1 MGSLKLE
8 ARKKIE
14 REKESGH
21 EIPEIGEQKIREL
34 EEYLTFDIIEAIDDD
49 KAAVEAARNEADDNF
64 DIIPDETP
72 LYIQG
77 PGFDDCLTPGEEEYI
92 RKKHP
97 NIVLRDN
104 IPQDKD
110 DGQSF
115 DSVRCSLE
123 SVLTFDYEK
132 QVFQEI
138 VDETEQNKSEMQSK
152 LEQLAAS
159 LENLF

>member
-1 MGSLKLE
+1 MKLE

-21 EIPEIGEQKIREL
+21 EILEIGEQKIREL
-34 EEYLTFDIIEAIDDD
+34 EEYLTFNIIEAIDDD
-49 KAAVEAARNEADDNF
+49 KAAVEAARNESDDNF
-64 DIIPDETP
+64 DI
-72 LYIQG
+72 
-77 PGFDDCLTPGEEEYI
+77 
-92 RKKHP
+92 
-97 NIVLRDN
+97 

-115 DSVRCSLE
+115 DYVRCSLE
-123 SVLTFDYEK
+123 SVLTFNYEK

-138 VDETEQNKSEMQSK
+138 VDKTEQNESEMQSK
-152 LEQLAAS
+152 LEQLAVS

>member
-21 EIPEIGEQKIREL
+21 EILEIGEQKIREL
-34 EEYLTFDIIEAIDDD
+34 EELTFNIIEAIDDD
-49 KAAVEAARNEADDNF
+49 KAAIEAARNESDDNF

-77 PGFDDCLTPGEEEYI
+77 LGFDDCLTPGEEEYI

-104 IPQDKD
+104 IP
-110 DGQSF
+110 
-115 DSVRCSLE
+115 
-123 SVLTFDYEK
+123 
-132 QVFQEI
+132 
-138 VDETEQNKSEMQSK
+138 
-152 LEQLAAS
+152 
-159 LENLF
+159 

>member
-21 EIPEIGEQKIREL
+21 EILEIGEQKIREL

-49 KAAVEAARNEADDNF
+49 KATVEAARNEADDKF

-92 RKKHP
+92 RK
-97 NIVLRDN
+97 NTLI
-104 IPQDKD
+104 
-110 DGQSF
+110 
-115 DSVRCSLE
+115 
-123 SVLTFDYEK
+123 
-132 QVFQEI
+132 
-138 VDETEQNKSEMQSK
+138 
-152 LEQLAAS
+152 
-159 LENLF
+159 

>member
-14 REKESGH
+14 REKKSGH
-21 EIPEIGEQKIREL
+21 EILEIGEQKIRKL

-49 KAAVEAARNEADDNF
+49 KAAVEAARNESDDNF
-64 DIIPDETP
+64 DI
-72 LYIQG
+72 
-77 PGFDDCLTPGEEEYI
+77 
-92 RKKHP
+92 
-97 NIVLRDN
+97 

-115 DSVRCSLE
+115 DYVRCSLE
-123 SVLTFDYEK
+123 SVLTFNYEK

-138 VDETEQNKSEMQSK
+138 VDKTEQNESEMQLK
-152 LEQLAAS
+152 HEQLAVS

>member
-21 EIPEIGEQKIREL
+21 EILEIGEQKIREL
-34 EEYLTFDIIEAIDDD
+34 EELTFNIIEAIDDD
-49 KAAVEAARNEADDNF
+49 KAAIEAARNESDDNF

-77 PGFDDCLTPGEEEYI
+77 LGFDDCLTPGEEEYI
-92 RKKHP
+92 RKKHS

-104 IPQDKD
+104 IP
-110 DGQSF
+110 
-115 DSVRCSLE
+115 
-123 SVLTFDYEK
+123 
-132 QVFQEI
+132 
-138 VDETEQNKSEMQSK
+138 
-152 LEQLAAS
+152 
-159 LENLF
+159 

>member
-14 REKESGH
+14 REKKSGH
-21 EIPEIGEQKIREL
+21 EILEIVEQKIRKL
-34 EEYLTFDIIEAIDDD
+34 EEYLTFDIIEAIDDN
-49 KAAVEAARNEADDNF
+49 KAAVEAARNESDDNF
-64 DIIPDETP
+64 DI
-72 LYIQG
+72 
-77 PGFDDCLTPGEEEYI
+77 
-92 RKKHP
+92 
-97 NIVLRDN
+97 

-115 DSVRCSLE
+115 DYVRCSLE
-123 SVLTFDYEK
+123 SVLTFNYEK

-138 VDETEQNKSEMQSK
+138 VDKTEQNESEMQLK
-152 LEQLAAS
+152 HEQLAVS

>member
-21 EIPEIGEQKIREL
+21 EILEIGEQKIREL
-34 EEYLTFDIIEAIDDD
+34 EEYLTFNIIEAIDDD
-49 KAAVEAARNEADDNF
+49 DKAAVDAARNESDDNF
-64 DIIPDETP
+64 DI
-72 LYIQG
+72 
-77 PGFDDCLTPGEEEYI
+77 
-92 RKKHP
+92 
-97 NIVLRDN
+97 

-115 DSVRCSLE
+115 DYVRCSLE
-123 SVLTFDYEK
+123 SVLTFNYEK

-138 VDETEQNKSEMQSK
+138 VDKTEQNESEMQSK
-152 LEQLAAS
+152 LEQLAVS

>member
-14 REKESGH
+14 REKESGN
-21 EIPEIGEQKIREL
+21 EILEKGEQKIREI
-34 EEYLTFDIIEAIDDD
+34 EANLTFNIIEAIDDD
-49 KAAVEAARNEADDNF
+49 KAAVEAARNESDDNF
-64 DIIPDETP
+64 DI
-72 LYIQG
+72 
-77 PGFDDCLTPGEEEYI
+77 
-92 RKKHP
+92 
-97 NIVLRDN
+97 

-115 DSVRCSLE
+115 DYVRCSLE
-123 SVLTFDYEK
+123 SVLTFNYEK

-138 VDETEQNKSEMQSK
+138 VDKTEQNESEMQSK
-152 LEQLAAS
+152 LEQLAVS

>member
-8 ARKKIE
+8 TRKKIE

-21 EIPEIGEQKIREL
+21 EILEIGEQKIREL
-34 EEYLTFDIIEAIDDD
+34 EEYLTFNIIEAIDDD
-49 KAAVEAARNEADDNF
+49 KAAVEAARNESDDNF
-64 DIIPDETP
+64 DI
-72 LYIQG
+72 
-77 PGFDDCLTPGEEEYI
+77 
-92 RKKHP
+92 
-97 NIVLRDN
+97 

-115 DSVRCSLE
+115 DYVRCSLE
-123 SVLTFDYEK
+123 SVLTFNYEK

-138 VDETEQNKSEMQSK
+138 VDKTEQNESEMQSK
-152 LEQLAAS
+152 LEQLAVS

>member
-21 EIPEIGEQKIREL
+21 EILEIGEQKIREL
-34 EEYLTFDIIEAIDDD
+34 EEYLTFNIIEAIDDD
-49 KAAVEAARNEADDNF
+49 KAAVEAARNESDDNF
-64 DIIPDETP
+64 DIIP
-72 LYIQG
+72 
-77 PGFDDCLTPGEEEYI
+77 
-92 RKKHP
+92 
-97 NIVLRDN
+97 
-104 IPQDKD
+104 QDKY

-115 DSVRCSLE
+115 DYVRCSLE
-123 SVLTFDYEK
+123 SVLTFNYEK

-138 VDETEQNKSEMQSK
+138 VDKTKQNESEMQLK
-152 LEQLAAS
+152 LEQLAVS